1 MADTVIP
8 ETLPLDFTGW
18 DAPAQSP
25 ARKPTL
31 GERNNNPGNL
41 NFVGQKGATEGEGG
55 FARWPTLEEGIQ
67 GHRNQIALDSSRG
80 MNFRQYI
87 SKYAPPDKNDT
98 EAYIKNGVNSL
109 GIKHDTLLSEI
120 DPEKLREFQQKQ
132 EGWPQAQNGP
142 PATLPLDFQGWDKPD
157 QLKTTPAPSGQT
169 SFIKPDLDPANQA
182 LRNTGLQVR
191 KPRGPD
197 LPEGLKPDNPNA
209 YAPSGLKW
217 ALPAG
222 KEIETGVATM
232 SDPSM
237 ERKAQGLHQVAS
249 GAAQLA
255 APAVLAG
262 VGAPVVAATRI
273 GAGLL
278 AQKGVVEGGKA
289 LDVPEGYRN
298 IAGDIVGAAVAGLP
312 RRTPRAIGTPSPGA
326 PPEATVVDKLAQ
338 AGRNWFAKGSRREV
352 RKWPGGDYIVEAYDA
367 LTHKPKPTK
376 AAVVKPAKPTPDPK
390 PAPAR
395 EVQAQDILKRANVN
409 REDLAGPKNPVAY
422 SDIPADPGVSDP
434 RALNPEYMPET
445 NPVPTASPK
454 DVGVMRSVLERSGQ
468 GQLPTRTPRPLSDPE
483 VGTSTADFDAPATEK
498 PIVVEPYKGFEP
510 KGKYKFTP
518 EDNQYGAPG
527 RPTIRGEF
535 TPPDEPVV
543 EAAAATKFEPF
554 KTSPRTQ
561 RLVRGRPA
569 DNPYGG
575 SPGAKLARNGP
586 PPPPK
591 VEAAVEESVPD
602 LPAAAPVAGPKPD
615 AAAAAK
621 ALADEMGVT
630 KIEGSGKK
638 AGDIVQDNRSKV
650 VKDYLEQS
658 RKRGGVTPEMFQAAS
673 EQEKAAVEAAVRN
686 LPKGKGGYST
696 ETKEGIIAALKGMA
710 KGGVIKPMALGGVI
724 QTVSAQKPQVRRS
737 RRGIAYG
744 PPSLMRGMN
753 PPSVPRRKI

>member
-1 MADTVIP
+1 MSDIITQQFGGV
-8 ETLPLDFTGW
+8 PLT
-18 DAPAQSP
+18 AA
-25 ARKPTL
+25 
-31 GERNNNPGNL
+31 EEHNNPGNL
-41 NFVGQKGATEGEGG
+41 RVPGTKTGEWQHFDTPEAGFEKLVGDLEGKRTGKSTTGLHGG
-55 FARWPTLEEGIQ
+55 STIRDFTNAWAPSNDPYDVTHVNKPDIYAQ
-67 GHRNQIALDSSRG
+67 N
-80 MNFRQYI
+80 I
-87 SKYAPPDKNDT
+87 SKTMGVTPDTPIGQLNTRDWAAAVANQEDNKYWSTIKDRVMAP
-98 EAYIKNGVNSL
+98 
-109 GIKHDTLLSEI
+109 
-120 DPEKLREFQQKQ
+120 DPM
-132 EGWPQAQNGP
+132 AQFGGTP
-142 PATLPLDFQGWDKPD
+142 VEEPD
-157 QLKTTPAPSGQT
+157 QLKTTPAPGGQT

-249 GAAQLA
+249 GAAQLV
-255 APAVLAG
+255 APAILAG
-262 VGAPVVAATRI
+262 AGAPIATAARI
-273 GAGLL
+273 GAGML

-298 IAGDIVGAAVAGLP
+298 IAGDVVGAAVAGLP

-367 LTHKPKPTK
+367 LTRKPKPAKPT
-376 AAVVKPAKPTPDPK
+376 VVKPAKPTPDPK
-390 PAPAR
+390 PASAR

-434 RALNPEYMPET
+434 RALSPEYMPET
-445 NPVPTASPK
+445 NPAPTASPK
-454 DVGVMRSVLERSGQ
+454 DVGVMRGVLERSGQ

-483 VGTSTADFDAPATEK
+483 VGKSTADFDAPASEK
-498 PIVVEPYKGFEP
+498 PIIP
-510 KGKYKFTP
+510 KAPERFKTGSGKNMPDFTP
-518 EDNQYGAPG
+518 GDNQYGAPG
-527 RPTIRGEF
+527 RPTTRGEF

-543 EAAAATKFEPF
+543 EAAAETKFEPF

-575 SPGAKLARNGP
+575 SPGAKLTRNGP

-602 LPAAAPVAGPKPD
+602 LPAATPAVAGPKPD

-630 KIEGSGKK
+630 KIEP
-638 AGDIVQDNRSKV
+638 NTPPRSRP
-650 VKDYLEQS
+650 D
-658 RKRGGVTPEMFQAAS
+658 KRAITTVNQLNSQM
-673 EQEKAAVEAAVRN
+673 KAAAKQDPGKMQGYKHMTVEEFNKLPPKEQKAIRDRMKE
-686 LPKGKGGYST
+686 LPKLG
-696 ETKEGIIAALKGMA
+696 
-710 KGGVIKPMALGGVI
+710 LGGVI
-724 QTVSAQKPQVRRS
+724 QTVSAQKSQVRRS
-737 RRGIAYG
+737 RRGVAYG